1 MIRSVDPLSRARAAR
16 DAAAMLA
23 IVTLAMLTA
32 SCSSVIPGADT
43 APPKLYSLTPKNTF
57 SANLPKVTWQLV
69 VEQPDAAASL
79 NTTRIALRQTPITLD
94 YYARAVW
101 TDTAPRLLQTKII
114 ESFEN
119 SRKIISVGR
128 DAVGLRSDY
137 VLKAELRHFEALYF
151 DTATPLVY
159 VEVNAKLVKM
169 PERVIIANMTWS
181 RKIPSKSPALDDVVL
196 AFDDAT
202 GKILKRIVEWALVAP
217 SGPQP
222 LRPMPLKRLLNFAT
236 WPPLST
242 RRCWPVH
249 AGCDFGSMSRRREA
263 PGSP

>member
-1 MIRSVDPLSRARAAR
+1 MTRRADRPYRARVARLAASLI
-16 DAAAMLA
+16 AA
-23 IVTLAMLTA
+23 VTLAALTA
-32 SCSSVIPGADT
+32 SCTSIIPGADA

-57 SANLPKVTWQLV
+57 SAKLPKVTWQLV

-101 TDTAPRLLQTKII
+101 TDTAPRLFQTKII

-119 SRKIISVGR
+119 SKKIISVGK

-137 VLKAELRHFEALYF
+137 VLKTELRHFEALYF
-151 DTATPLVY
+151 TTATPVVY
-159 VEVNAKLVKM
+159 VEVNAKMVKM

-181 RKIPSKSPALDDVVL
+181 RKIPSTSPSLDDVIL
-196 AFDDAT
+196 AFDDAS

-217 SGPQP
+217 
-222 LRPMPLKRLLNFAT
+222 A
-236 WPPLST
+236 
-242 RRCWPVH
+242 H
-249 AGCDFGSMSRRREA
+249 
-263 PGSP
+263 PGIAVPDDIGD

>member
-1 MIRSVDPLSRARAAR
+1 MTRRFYRPSRARVARHAASV
-16 DAAAMLA
+16 AAA
-23 IVTLAMLTA
+23 VTLAALTA
-32 SCSSVIPGADT
+32 GCTSIIPGADA

-69 VEQPDAAASL
+69 VEQPEAAASL

-101 TDTAPRLLQTKII
+101 SDTAPRLFQTKII

-119 SRKIISVGR
+119 SKKIVSVGR

-137 VLKAELRHFEALYF
+137 VLKTELRHFEALYF
-151 DTATPLVY
+151 DTTTPLVY
-159 VEVNAKLVKM
+159 VEVNAKMVKM

-196 AFDDAT
+196 AFDDAA
-202 GKILKRIVEWALVAP
+202 GKVLKRIVEWALVAP
-217 SGPQP
+217 S
-222 LRPMPLKRLLNFAT
+222 RPGIA
-236 WPPLST
+236 
-242 RRCWPVH
+242 
-249 AGCDFGSMSRRREA
+249 A
-263 PGSP
+263 PDDTGD